1 MENNLVKNL
10 NIPNLL
16 SIFRILLIP
25 VFIVFYMMADS
36 TQRIYYAYAAGAI
49 VISGLSDLFD
59 GVIARKYNQITN
71 LGKILDPLADKLTQV
86 AVVICIAIK
95 MQSVVLAATLMFFVV
110 KEFLMLLGGLLILR
124 RNITIQGSKWYGKV
138 ATAVFYVVMAAIS
151 LFDNISTTTAL
162 IMVLVAALFMLF
174 AFLQYI
180 REFFKIMDKNKTV
193 EKQI

>member
-1 MENNLVKNL
+1 MENKLAKNF

-25 VFIVFYMMADS
+25 IFIVFYMMADGS
-36 TQRIYYAYAAGAI
+36 QRIYYAYAAGAL

-59 GVIARKYNQITN
+59 GVIARKYNQITD

-95 MQSVVLAATLMFFVV
+95 MQSVVLAAALMIFVV

-138 ATAVFYVVMAAIS
+138 ATAVFYIVMAAIS
-151 LFDNISTTTAL
+151 LFDSISTTTAL
-162 IMVLVAALFMLF
+162 IMVLVAAMFMLF
-174 AFLQYI
+174 AFSQYI
-180 REFFKIMDKNKTV
+180 REFFRIMRENKTP